1 MMMGSGAGDYDGD
14 GDGDGDDEIDDHGEG
29 DDDALQ
35 SQNDFF
41 DALPFLNII
50 LYLKN

>member
-1 MMMGSGAGDYDGD
+1 MVI
-14 GDGDGDDEIDDHGEG
+14 GDDEIDDHGDG
-29 DDDALQ
+29 DDVDDGALQ

-41 DALPFLNII
+41 DALPSQNII